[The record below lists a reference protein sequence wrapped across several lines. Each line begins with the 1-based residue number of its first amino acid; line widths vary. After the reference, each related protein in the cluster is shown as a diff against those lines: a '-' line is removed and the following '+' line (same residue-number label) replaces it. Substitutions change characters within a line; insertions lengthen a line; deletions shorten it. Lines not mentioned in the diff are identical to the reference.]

1 MTEKTETT
9 EFVIEDDKPEKQDK
23 SVKSAAPEPEVEIVD
38 DTPEKDR
45 GRKPLDR
52 EVIEPTEE
60 ELAAYSDKVKERINE
75 LTHARHDER
84 RRREQLER
92 EHQEAIRI
100 AEALAEENRRFQQQL
115 KEGTTVHASQA
126 MELAETRL
134 ERAKQKL
141 RAAHEAGDTDTF
153 VEAQQEVASAV
164 MAVERAKSLSS
175 TPLRK
180 TQDADNVSSNAPER
194 PPVAPKAEPQV
205 DPRAQAW
212 RNSNSWFGQDPEMTA
227 FALGVHNKLVQARV
241 DTRSDAYYNALN
253 KRIREKFPEAFQDTT
268 APEKSSPPPTVVAP
282 VSRSSSP
289 AKIVL
294 TKTQV
299 QIAKRLGVPLDQY
312 ARQVAVLK
320 EREQNG

>member
-1 MTEKTETT
+1 MDTTTKPEEKL
-9 EFVIEDDKPEKQDK
+9 EFEVEDDKPAK
-23 SVKSAAPEPEVEIVD
+23 AEPELEIVD

-52 EVIEPTEE
+52 EIAEPTEE
-60 ELAAYSDKVKERINE
+60 ELAAYSDKVRERINE

-100 AEALAEENRRFQQQL
+100 AQGLTQENLRIQQQL
-115 KEGTTVHASQA
+115 KEGSSTVATQSV
-126 MELAETRL
+126 ELAETRL

-153 VEAQQEVASAV
+153 IEANQEVALAA
-164 MAVERAKSLSS
+164 MALDRAKSLTS

-180 TQDADNVSSNAPER
+180 GDDTDNVPTNAPER
-194 PPVAPKAEPQV
+194 PPVASESRPQV

-212 RNSNSWFGQDPEMTA
+212 RNGNSWFGQDPEMTA
-227 FALGVHNKLVQARV
+227 FALGVHNKLVQTGV
-241 DTRSDAYYNALN
+241 DTRTDAYYNALN
-253 KRIREKFPEAFQDTT
+253 KRIREKFPEAFQDSTT
-268 APEKSSPPPTVVAP
+268 PEKSNPPPTVVAP

-289 AKIVL
+289 NKIVL

-299 QIAKRLGVPLDQY
+299 QLAKRLGVPLEQY